1 MASSGSVGVE
11 PAVLELFAV
20 LSVLE
25 LFAVLSVLELFAVLS
40 LLSVLE
46 LFAVLSVLE
55 ASPFV
60 VGAAAGG
67 GAEALAG
74 DRASTS
80 EAIGVATDVP
90 VSEDGRGARV
100 AKPADVTSTESLTD
114 AAGPEE
120 FVALAESIR
129 GRNGDAAIIAAS
141 SAAKSLGTTSSR

>member
-20 LSVLE
+20 LSLLE
-25 LFAVLSVLELFAVLS
+25 LFAVLSALELFAVLS
-40 LLSVLE
+40 LLGVLG
-46 LFAVLSVLE
+46 VLE

-60 VGAAAGG
+60 VGAAAGA
-67 GAEALAG
+67 GAGALAG
-74 DRASTS
+74 DRASSS

-129 GRNGDAAIIAAS
+129 GSNGDAAIIAAS